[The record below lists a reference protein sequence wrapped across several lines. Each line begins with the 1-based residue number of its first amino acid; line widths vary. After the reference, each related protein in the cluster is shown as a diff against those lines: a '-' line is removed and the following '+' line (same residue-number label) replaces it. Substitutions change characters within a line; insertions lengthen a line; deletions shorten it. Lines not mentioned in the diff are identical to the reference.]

1 MIDHLKSAAMN
12 PLRTV
17 GDSLA
22 NKAFELKTLRKAG
35 VVGGLGPTGLPLAAS
50 ALIRGGATP
59 ATAIRIAAVKHPDNV
74 YLEDV
79 KGTLTFGEVHRRS
92 NAMARAF
99 AGLGIGPGDGLAV
112 MCRNHRGFV
121 EANLAGWKLGA
132 TVILLNTMFSGP
144 QLADVIER
152 EGAKVVVLDQEF
164 EQLLSGVGSEVGQIC
179 GFEDEPGSS
188 GLPTL
193 ESLIAVSDDGDL
205 PWPEEKGRNIILT
218 SGTTGTPKG
227 AQRPAPSGLSVMV
240 GMFDRIPHHQGET
253 MVMAAPLFHSWGY
266 LNSVIG
272 TSIGARLVLQRRFD
286 PAETMELVDEHGAEV
301 LVAVP
306 VMLQRILELDESI
319 SQSFRAENL
328 EIVTLSGSALPGGLA
343 TAWMDRYGDN
353 IYNFYGSTEVAM
365 GSIATPEDLRAD
377 PATAGRPPYG
387 TSVRL
392 IDETGREVPRGETG
406 RIFIRNEMTF
416 DGYTGGGGKESL
428 DGYLSSGDVGH
439 FDANGRLFIDGR
451 DDEMIVSGGEN
462 VFPAEVEDL
471 IAAHD
476 DVAEAAVIGVEDEK
490 FGQALRA
497 FVVLKRA
504 DALGETEIRAYV
516 KANLASYKAPRDVV
530 FLSELPRNA
539 TGKVVKKD
547 LAC

>member
-1 MIDHLKSAAMN
+1 MN
-12 PLRTV
+12 PIKSV
-17 GDSLA
+17 GEKLA
-22 NKAFELKTLRKAG
+22 NKGFELKTLRAAG
-35 VVGGLGPTGLPLAAS
+35 VVGGLGPAALPVAAS

-59 ATAIRIAAVKHPDNV
+59 ATAIRIAAVKHGDRV
-74 YLEDV
+74 FLEDES
-79 KGTLTFGEVHRRS
+79 GSLTFSEVHRRS
-92 NAMARAF
+92 NALARAF

-152 EGAKVVVLDQEF
+152 EEAKLVVLDQEF
-164 EQLLSGVGSEVGQIC
+164 EDLLAGVPDSVDRVCAWQN
-179 GFEDEPGSS
+179 DPEPS
-188 GLPTL
+188 GLPGV
-193 ESLIAVSDDGDL
+193 EDLIAANEDGDL
-205 PWPEEKGRNIILT
+205 PWPSQKGRNIILT

-240 GMFDRIPHHQGET
+240 GMFERIPHREGET

-272 TSIGARLVLQRRFD
+272 TSVGARLVLQRRFD
-286 PAETMELVDEHGAEV
+286 PAQSMELVDEYEADA

-306 VMLQRILELDESI
+306 VMLQRIMELDPEVSDR
-319 SQSFRAENL
+319 FRADKL
-328 EIVTLSGSALPGGLA
+328 KIVTLSGSALPGGLA

-365 GSIATPEDLRAD
+365 GSIATPEDLRID
-377 PATAGRPPYG
+377 PSTAGRPPYG
-387 TSVRL
+387 TSMRL
-392 IDETGREVPRGETG
+392 VDERGDEVPRGETG
-406 RIFIRNEMTF
+406 RIFIRNEMVF
-416 DGYTGGGGKESL
+416 DGYTGGGNKESL
-428 DGYLSSGDVGH
+428 DGFVSSGDIGH
-439 FDANGRLFIDGR
+439 FDEHGLLFIDGR

-471 IAAHD
+471 ISGHEE
-476 DVAEAAVIGVEDEK
+476 VVEAAVIGVEDQK

-497 FVVLKRA
+497 YVVLRKE
-504 DALGETEIRAYV
+504 DALGENEVRAYV

-530 FLSELPRNA
+530 FLPELPRNA
-539 TGKVVKKD
+539 TGKILKRS
-547 LAC
+547 LG